1 MKAAVAEYMS
11 KRESQKRI
19 QTLIGKSGSR
29 LDVNLDDLRG
39 FSPDLAKYVA
49 KNPIDAINMFES
61 QLERS
66 VQDLKDDQQKG
77 ANSEKQALANANDRQ
92 FPTKVKK
99 YYVSFEGNFGANHVT
114 PRGLK
119 ANLVN
124 QFVSV

>member
-1 MKAAVAEYMS
+1 
-11 KRESQKRI
+11 
-19 QTLIGKSGSR
+19 
-29 LDVNLDDLRG
+29 
-39 FSPDLAKYVA
+39 
-49 KNPIDAINMFES
+49 MFES

-77 ANSEKQALANANDRQ
+77 GNSEKQALANANDKA